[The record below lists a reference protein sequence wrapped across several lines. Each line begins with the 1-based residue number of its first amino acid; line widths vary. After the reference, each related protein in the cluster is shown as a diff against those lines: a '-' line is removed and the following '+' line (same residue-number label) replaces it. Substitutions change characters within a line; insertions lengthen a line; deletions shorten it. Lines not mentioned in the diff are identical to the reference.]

1 MIMDDTRDRDEYL
14 GHFLNLLK
22 DIEKS
27 AFEVSERVSWAERLA
42 EFLKEAPKEYQKF
55 VPLSDLTKFVFDIER
70 QNDENL
76 TFEVFKLCRE
86 SLEAQERISL
96 DDDLT
101 KVENA
106 LILLSKIKN
115 HYETAFNQKI
125 MMDQTAQKYVKEVF
139 TPLAQGSR
147 ALYKKQT
154 DLEGTLQ
161 KFDDRQKEIDEK
173 QNKIDEHQKNN
184 QRDFVAVLGMFTTII
199 FAAFGGLQLLAEVF
213 KGLDK
218 TPLDV
223 VLIHGSFVF
232 ISLIIII
239 SLLLS
244 GVSRMSNLPIR
255 SCHCNTKKIHCY
267 CSFAEKHPTI
277 FFSVL
282 LVSVITSFALMD
294 KYFMFSKLLVNAITL
309 ENGIQ
314 ISRVWILLKVSLI
327 CLIPAIVLTLL
338 NYTHQLF
345 RWLFKRG
352 WNNRSIVSGNQSITK
367 KLNT

>member
-1 MIMDDTRDRDEYL
+1 MDARKEYL
-14 GHFLNLLK
+14 GHFLNMLK
-22 DIEKS
+22 DIEQS
-27 AFEVSERVSWAERLA
+27 AIKVSEREGWAEKLA
-42 EFLKEAPKEYQKF
+42 EFLKEAPEEYKKF
-55 VPLSDLTKFVFDIER
+55 VPLSDLTKFVFDIDR

-76 TFEVFKLCRE
+76 MFEVFKLCNE
-86 SLEAQERISL
+86 NLEYQERVSL
-96 DDDLT
+96 DEELI

-106 LILLSKIKN
+106 LILLSKIRN
-115 HYETAFNQKI
+115 HYEIAFNQKI
-125 MMDQTAQKYVKEVF
+125 MMDQTAQKYVKDVL
-139 TPLAQGSR
+139 TPLAQRSR
-147 ALYKKQT
+147 LLSKKQT
-154 DLEGTLQ
+154 ELEKKLSE
-161 KFDDRQKEIDEK
+161 FDTKQENIDKK
-173 QNKIDEHQKNN
+173 QNEIDEHQKNN

-255 SCHCNTKKIHCY
+255 SCNCTTRKVNCF

-314 ISRVWILLKVSLI
+314 ISRVWILLKISLI
-327 CLIPAIVLTLL
+327 CLIPATVLTLL
-338 NYTHQLF
+338 NYVHQFF
-345 RWLFKRG
+345 RWVFKRG
-352 WNNRSIVSGNQSITK
+352 WKNQSITS
-367 KLNT
+367 